1 MERKTL
7 LFFGLLPIGLFVLCM
22 VIGSVMDIY
31 AMRIAAV
38 AILFGGEFLVAVGS
52 VVYMFVGTKTGK
64 SYSTDENS
72 DKSNGFDEV
81 SDEEEFDS
89 SNDET
94 DDDEEE
100 PDEENGASENGKTA
114 EKQYGV
120 GAQEEA
126 ETLAR
131 INSTYGAEN
140 RAAMAA
146 HQISHVKNAY
156 RSSGKKEKIFGF
168 VFLGV
173 LLALFAGFPLFIMLG
188 YHVAAFVCLGGFAGI
203 IIIAG
208 ITVAVRQKI
217 SMSGKGYNS
226 SIKRKGKVLSCTMSS
241 SVGYSSSRRTSR
253 VTSITYKVR
262 LDVDGVEKTA
272 YSRIFYEVGEEL
284 DVLCHNKWPSLA
296 MIVSNSAD
304 VETKQA
310 SELDSDGNEPEE

>member
-7 LFFGLLPIGLFVLCM
+7 LFFGLLPIGLFVLFM

-72 DKSNGFDEV
+72 DKSNGSDEV

-89 SNDET
+89 SNDG

-100 PDEENGASENGKTA
+100 PDEENGAPENGKTV
-114 EKQYGV
+114 ERQYGV

-304 VETKQA
+304 IEAKQA
-310 SELDSDGNEPEE
+310 SEPDSDENVPEE

>member
-7 LFFGLLPIGLFVLCM
+7 LFFGLLPIGLFVLFM

-64 SYSTDENS
+64 SYLTDENS
-72 DKSNGFDEV
+72 DKSNGSDEV

-89 SNDET
+89 SNDG

-100 PDEENGASENGKTA
+100 PDEENGAPENGKTV
-114 EKQYGV
+114 ERQYGV

-304 VETKQA
+304 IEAKQA
-310 SELDSDGNEPEE
+310 SEPDSDENVPEE